1 MPKISFSIELTLSV
15 LIVIILDS
23 SNLSADALTDKLSD
37 QLVEGVAELK
47 SKPERSG
54 PILLISQSEL
64 NALPSDTPVSWSQKP
79 VSPEGPLIE
88 ISDTAENLSRQIFT
102 VTVK

>member
-1 MPKISFSIELTLSV
+1 MPKFSFSIELTLAI
-15 LIVIILDS
+15 LIFVILAS
-23 SNLSADALTDKLSD
+23 SNLSADALTDELSD